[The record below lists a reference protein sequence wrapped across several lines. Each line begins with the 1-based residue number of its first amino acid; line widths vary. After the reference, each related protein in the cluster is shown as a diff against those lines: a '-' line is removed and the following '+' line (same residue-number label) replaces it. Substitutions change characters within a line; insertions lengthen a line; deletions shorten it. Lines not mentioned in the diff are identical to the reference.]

1 MKQFQILGI
10 DKPCLDETLL
20 AGKIPGANQSVPI
33 GDMSYQGGGKVASA
47 LVAAA
52 RLGAATGILCKLGK
66 DKVSRFLID
75 DFRRH
80 QVDVSGIVCTE
91 GASAGY
97 SVVLSDPNGRMILW
111 KAGDGE
117 LSADEVDEKKIRA
130 AAVLHICRL
139 GEAERRAVEIAKKN
153 KVLISLDGD
162 FYSPELAAFVGE
174 TDIFIGSEEFY
185 QGMFPHTAADYRG
198 NLASVQGPGIVLFT
212 FGSRGGKGVCG
223 KDFFE
228 WNACSKNITVLDTAG
243 AGDVFH
249 GAFLAAY
256 TRGVPPQEAAVYA
269 AAVSALKCCF
279 MGGRAGIPDHGS
291 TVKYLETGE
300 VHSGPMLERTAY
312 YRQAYLNY

>member
-10 DKPCLDETLL
+10 DKPCLDEILSVE
-20 AGKIPGANQSVPI
+20 KIPGANQSAPV
-33 GDMSYQGGGKVASA
+33 GDISYQGGGKVAGA

-52 RLGAATGILCKLGK
+52 RLGAATGILCKLGN
-66 DKVSRFLID
+66 DKTSSFLID

-80 QVDVSGIVCTE
+80 DVDVSGIVRTE

-97 SVVLSDPNGRMILW
+97 SVVLSDPKGRMIIW

-117 LSADEVDEKKIRA
+117 LSAGEVDEEKICT

-153 KVLISLDGD
+153 NVIISLDGD
-162 FYSPELAAFVGE
+162 FYTPELAAFVRE

-185 QGMFPHTAADYRG
+185 QGMFSNTAADYRG
-198 NLASVQGPGIVLFT
+198 NLASVQGPGVVLFT
-212 FGSRGGKGVCG
+212 FGDRGGKGFCG
-223 KDFFE
+223 GGYFE
-228 WNACSKNITVLDTAG
+228 WKACSKNIRVIDTSG

-256 TRGVPPQEAAVYA
+256 TRGVPPREAAAYA

-300 VHSGPMLERTAY
+300 IHSGPLLERTDY
-312 YRQAYLNY
+312 YRRAYLNY